1 MESSRVQISVVDS
14 PERTLDGE
22 VRTQNNTLRSEEQG
36 RSGGAIS

>member
-1 MESSRVQISVVDS
+1 MQISVVDS

-22 VRTQNNTLRSEEQG
+22 VRTQNTLRSEEQG